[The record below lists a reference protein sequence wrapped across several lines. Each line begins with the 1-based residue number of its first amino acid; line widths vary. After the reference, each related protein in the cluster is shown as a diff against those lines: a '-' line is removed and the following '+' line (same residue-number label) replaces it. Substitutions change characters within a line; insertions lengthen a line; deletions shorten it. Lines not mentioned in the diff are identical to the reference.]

1 MEDLADNQASSPG
14 RGGGDCGEQLIF
26 ERSQFMANER
36 TYPALPCRELD
47 EAISFYESLG
57 FKKTYRQTRP
67 NPYAVVAL
75 EEIQIHLFGM
85 EGFDPAQSYGTV
97 IIAVPDPDSL
107 YHDFAAGLRN
117 VYGKLPVAG
126 IPRILRPR
134 KRYGTVRG
142 FTVVD
147 PGGNWLRI
155 YKLGDSEQEDS
166 AEKAEG
172 LAQIINVAARLG
184 DAHGDEA
191 LALKTLENGLT
202 RFANAESSDLAKAL
216 LYRAELAVRTKDYE
230 LARSSLKAAESLEL
244 TDEERAA
251 LEEEF
256 AHVTELVR
264 KE

>member
-1 MEDLADNQASSPG
+1 M
-14 RGGGDCGEQLIF
+14 
-26 ERSQFMANER
+26 
-36 TYPALPCRELD
+36 
-47 EAISFYESLG
+47 
-57 FKKTYRQTRP
+57 RP

-75 EEIQIHLFGM
+75 EDIQIHLCGI
-85 EGFDPAQSYGTV
+85 EGFNPADSYGSV
-97 IIAVPDPDSL
+97 IIAVPDPDGL
-107 YHDFAAGLRN
+107 YQGFATGLRKA
-117 VYGKLPVAG
+117 YGKLPVNG

-134 KRYGTVRG
+134 KKYGTVRG

-155 YKLGDSEQEDS
+155 YKLGDTEEEDS

-172 LAQIINVAARLG
+172 LTQIIYVAARLG

-202 RFANAESSDLAKAL
+202 RFPEAAAMERAKAY

-230 LARSSLKAAESLEL
+230 LARSSLTAAKSLEL
-244 TDEERAA
+244 TEEERTT

-256 AHVTELVR
+256 VHATELVNQ
-264 KE
+264 E